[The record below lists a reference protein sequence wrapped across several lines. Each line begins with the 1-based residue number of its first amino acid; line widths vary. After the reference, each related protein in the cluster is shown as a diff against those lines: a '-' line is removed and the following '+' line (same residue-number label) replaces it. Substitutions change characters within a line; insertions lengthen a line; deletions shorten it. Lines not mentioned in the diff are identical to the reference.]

1 MRDIYKPFVTDDDP
15 DRDIRCQD
23 AMQFAFEDLVAAST
37 AATWGE
43 RECLQAIICLAEE
56 RLQTLAANDD
66 ARALLDV
73 LRQMAKTSAA

>member
-23 AMQFAFEDLVAAST
+23 AIQFAFQDLVAAST
-37 AATWGE
+37 AAGWGE
-43 RECLQAIICLAEE
+43 RECLEAIICLAEE
-56 RLQTLAANDD
+56 RLQGVAANDD
-66 ARALLDV
+66 AKALLDV

>member
-15 DRDIRCQD
+15 DRDVRCQD
-23 AMQFAFEDLVAAST
+23 AMQFAFQDLVAASM

-43 RECLQAIICLAEE
+43 RECLEAIVCLAEE

-66 ARALLDV
+66 AKALLDV